1 MTRKDYQMSADALN
15 SAHSAGTPAHF
26 LNDYGKGRRY
36 AVENI
41 ATMLSDALASDNPRF
56 DREKFMAACGLS
68 DN

>member
-1 MTRKDYQMSADALN
+1 MTRKDYQLIADALN

-41 ATMLSDALASDNPRF
+41 AHSLADALASDNPRF
-56 DREKFMAACGLS
+56 QRAKFLAACGLS
-68 DN
+68 D